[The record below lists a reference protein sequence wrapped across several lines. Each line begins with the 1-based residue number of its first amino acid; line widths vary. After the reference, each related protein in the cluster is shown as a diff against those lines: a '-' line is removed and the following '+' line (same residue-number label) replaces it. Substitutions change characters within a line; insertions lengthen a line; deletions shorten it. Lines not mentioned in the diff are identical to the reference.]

1 MEDEMNDDNTNS
13 PSWKLYENPF
23 YITPS
28 HHHHHRHHRH
38 QTSHK
43 SSINT
48 NNNNQLQFYC
58 LKFSSSSSSSS
69 NSCDLFP
76 TKRRMD
82 SELDLA
88 RSQIVELKTQ
98 LRYERKARKKLES
111 LTKRLAKEL
120 DEERKQREA
129 MEGLCQELAREIS
142 SHEAQIDLMK
152 KEIEDERK
160 MLRLAE
166 VLREERVQMKLA
178 EVKIVF
184 EHMLSEI
191 ESGTTTN
198 NNTTTTAIFSDF
210 STKLK
215 HTVADNN
222 PSANSDNNNADG
234 DDDDESSLRESMR
247 SDAIACRNMGV
258 RRSISPEME
267 NNNPHIVRGIKGFVE
282 FRRVVRT
289 KGSKLSRDSEAKLE
303 CQKAQLK
310 VLLKQKHTLRSDN
323 LIIT

>member
-1 MEDEMNDDNTNS
+1 MENEMMIDETS

-23 YITPS
+23 YISPS
-28 HHHHHRHHRH
+28 HHHRRHHRQIDH
-38 QTSHK
+38 HK
-43 SSINT
+43 SSL
-48 NNNNQLQFYC
+48 NNQLQFYC
-58 LKFSSSSSSSS
+58 LKFSSSS
-69 NSCDLFP
+69 SCDLFP

-88 RSQIVELKTQ
+88 RSQIVELKTE

-111 LTKRLAKEL
+111 LAKRLAKEL

-191 ESGTTTN
+191 ESGTTNN
-198 NNTTTTAIFSDF
+198 NNTAVFSE
-210 STKLK
+210 
-215 HTVADNN
+215 HTVAEN
-222 PSANSDNNNADG
+222 PSASSDNNNTIGDG
-234 DDDDESSLRESMR
+234 DGSSPRESTR
-247 SDAIACRNMGV
+247 SDAAEGEQRLSCSNMAAP
-258 RRSISPEME
+258 RSVSPELE

-282 FRRVVRT
+282 FRRVFRT
-289 KGSKLSRDSEAKLE
+289 KGSKNRDSDAKLE
-303 CQKAQLK
+303 CQKAQLR
-310 VLLKQKHTLRSDN
+310 VLLKHKDTLRSNN

>member
-1 MEDEMNDDNTNS
+1 MIDDTS

-23 YITPS
+23 YISPP
-28 HHHHHRHHRH
+28 HHRHRHRR
-38 QTSHK
+38 QTDAHK
-43 SSINT
+43 SSI
-48 NNNNQLQFYC
+48 NNQLQFYC
-58 LKFSSSSSSSS
+58 LKFSSSS
-69 NSCDLFP
+69 SCDLFP

-88 RSQIVELKTQ
+88 RSQIVELKTE

-111 LTKRLAKEL
+111 LAKRLAKEL
-120 DEERKQREA
+120 DEERKQRVA

-178 EVKIVF
+178 EVKVVF

-191 ESGTTTN
+191 ESGTTN
-198 NNTTTTAIFSDF
+198 NNNSTAAVFSDF
-210 STKLK
+210 SGKLK
-215 HTVADNN
+215 HTAAENL
-222 PSANSDNNNADG
+222 STSSDNNNAVGDG
-234 DDDDESSLRESMR
+234 DGSSPRESTR
-247 SDAIACRNMGV
+247 SDTAAVGEQRLSCSNTAAP
-258 RRSISPEME
+258 RSASPELE

-289 KGSKLSRDSEAKLE
+289 KGSKSRDSDAKLE
-303 CQKAQLK
+303 CQKAQLR
-310 VLLKQKHTLRSDN
+310 VLLKQKSSLTSNN